1 MKIAARFDMR
11 ALSSGFA
18 RVAGTVEQ
26 ASLDAVAEMIADEL
40 TGARE
45 RAGLHAPLVRE
56 RSERRRLIGANDPES
71 IAREFGTLDQSPMP
85 WLAPNL
91 PAARAGASMRAV
103 TAKVIAR
110 ALSRKRT

>member
-1 MKIAARFDMR
+1 MKLTARFDMR
-11 ALSSGFA
+11 GLSRGFA
-18 RVAGTVEQ
+18 RVARTVEQ
-26 ASLDAVAEMIADEL
+26 TSLDAVADALGDEL
-40 TGARE
+40 AVARE
-45 RAGLHAPLVRE
+45 REGLHAPLMRE
-56 RSERRRLIGANDPES
+56 RSEHRRVIGAEDPES

-103 TAKVIAR
+103 TPRVIAR